1 MAYKKI
7 LIILIILALGSLPFL
22 KLKKE
27 AKKTLT
33 LWTIQLKA
41 PAGDIIQ
48 KNIDFFE
55 KKHPEINIVWVDI
68 PISEAQKRAIAS
80 VLGGNPPDIIN
91 LNPEFSLLLA
101 QKNTLEFFDEKDA
114 KDYNQSLVNKLKFND
129 KIYALPFYAT
139 SPVTVLNKEKF
150 KNCKIQLKTY
160 DDILKLKTC
169 KNPPVFGINL
179 NENDTFAKI
188 LNKYDIY
195 DGNNDRIKDIYFL
208 FKKMNDENLLLK
220 DTLTIN
226 HRELVEKY
234 MAQNA
239 AFIITGSNFLNII
252 KENAPDVYEK
262 SVIIP
267 QLTGAGNKFDIS
279 LMNFIIPKNSKNKEL
294 AKEFIHLLLNEEN
307 QLEFSKKTNT
317 LPVNKYALQDEYFTN
332 CSNNIEDLAR
342 CEAKKQLD
350 NALIKDFGYKNKK
363 EINETINQSLEI
375 LFLEGEGEFSAENLK
390 KDINLLQN

>member
-48 KNIDFFE
+48 KNQYFFE

-267 QLTGAGNKFDIS
+267 QLTGTGNKFDIS

-375 LFLEGEGEFSAENLK
+375 LFLEDEGEFSAENLK

>member
-27 AKKTLT
+27 TKKTLT

-195 DGNNDRIKDIYFL
+195 DGNNDTIKDIYFL

-267 QLTGAGNKFDIS
+267 QLTGAGNSRKILKTKS
-279 LMNFIIPKNSKNKEL
+279 LQKNLFI
-294 AKEFIHLLLNEEN
+294 F
-307 QLEFSKKTNT
+307 F
-317 LPVNKYALQDEYFTN
+317 
-332 CSNNIEDLAR
+332 
-342 CEAKKQLD
+342 
-350 NALIKDFGYKNKK
+350 
-363 EINETINQSLEI
+363 
-375 LFLEGEGEFSAENLK
+375 
-390 KDINLLQN
+390 